1 MQRQKEE
8 EKAEKKATKALAK
21 QETKE
26 EEKALKAAKKREM
39 FPTPQEV
46 EERERKER
54 IEKEAAEDR
63 RRIAEARAKEG
74 ITDPVDWDED
84 DAKPAGETVGKGPLQ
99 PQDAVAGMDVR
110 LIADTGAT
118 GKLLKRDGQR
128 ARVDFSGSGGPSS
141 KWVQCSELEGWEAVA
156 KQPAA
161 EPEAGEGGIWQ
172 LADESD
178 EAFELRTKLQPM
190 RIMLLQDRAV
200 AEGVSMELVDA
211 ALEADDPKA
220 ALITLI
226 VKAAEAAKAVVDEP
240 CVLLHGR

>member
-1 MQRQKEE
+1 
-8 EKAEKKATKALAK
+8 
-21 QETKE
+21 
-26 EEKALKAAKKREM
+26 
-39 FPTPQEV
+39 
-46 EERERKER
+46 
-54 IEKEAAEDR
+54 
-63 RRIAEARAKEG
+63 
-74 ITDPVDWDED
+74 
-84 DAKPAGETVGKGPLQ
+84 
-99 PQDAVAGMDVR
+99 MDVR

-156 KQPAA
+156 KQP

-200 AEGVSMELVDA
+200 SEGVSMELVDA

-226 VKAAEAAKAVVDEP
+226 VKASVDAKAAAEP
-240 CVLLHGR
+240 CVILHSC

>member
-1 MQRQKEE
+1 MTHEIQRVRNVSE
-8 EKAEKKATKALAK
+8 LG
-21 QETKE
+21 
-26 EEKALKAAKKREM
+26 
-39 FPTPQEV
+39 V
-46 EERERKER
+46 
-54 IEKEAAEDR
+54 
-63 RRIAEARAKEG
+63 IAQLHQSTLTDIIRGELG

-240 CVLLHGR
+240 CVLLHEC